1 MKRNIASVVSLGASA
16 LLLAAF
22 STSAPRASQQ
32 SNESSRL
39 LTPSDCS
46 AFLKSH
52 SAATATVTKSYV
64 MVSVAGPN
72 EAMYTPSQVK
82 SMHPTSGE
90 VMVRGTMSKAS
101 GSSMPMGTGS
111 IMRHIEVH
119 ICSKATGKA
128 LTGVR
133 PLMGIRDLTKGSM
146 KSSMPVAEMQG
157 LDRNPADTHYGN
169 NVTVVPG
176 DRYEVRTIAGGQ
188 TGRFQ
193 FTAPKTRSK
202 A

>member
-1 MKRNIASVVSLGASA
+1 MKRSIVSVVSLAASA

-22 STSAPRASQQ
+22 SNSAPRASQQ
-32 SNESSRL
+32 SNESAKL
-39 LTPSDCS
+39 LASSDCS

-52 SAATATVTKSYV
+52 SNATASVTKSYV

-72 EAMYTPSQVK
+72 EAMYTPSQIK
-82 SMHPTSGE
+82 SMHPASGE
-90 VMVRGTMSKAS
+90 VMVRGRMSNAS
-101 GSSMPMGTGS
+101 GSSMPMGGAS

-128 LTGVR
+128 LSGVR
-133 PLMGIRDLTKGSM
+133 PSMGIRDLTKGSM
-146 KSSMPVAEMQG
+146 MSSMPVAEMQG
-157 LDRNPADTHYGN
+157 LDRNPADTHFGN
-169 NVTVVPG
+169 NVTVVLG
-176 DRYEVRTIAGGQ
+176 DRYEVRTVVEGQ